1 MHYSVKTNCEPV
13 IIREMVSLGK
23 HFDCTS
29 INEIKLVLSSGGKPK
44 NIIFANPCKA
54 KKHILFAKTAG
65 VKKFVIDSSEE
76 VLRFKELY
84 PEAELVLR
92 IAVTETDAPNPMGKK
107 FGAPE
112 ELWDSILDTC
122 KNEQIKLLGVSF
134 HVGSGGCH
142 FSAYQESL
150 ENAKKIFS
158 MAKEKGMPDM
168 ELLDV
173 GGGFSFY
180 NKDEECNFPFVATQ
194 LQKAL
199 DTYFPG
205 PNSNI
210 KVMGEPGRNISQ
222 EAQTLVCQIFLVKQ
236 QSSTRHY
243 YINNGVYQGF
253 GCRVFDDE
261 TVYG

>member
-1 MHYSVKTNCEPV
+1 MDSSKTYITEIKEDHIHAKAQEIVSTGIDNSFYILDIQSVRERVKKWEEYLPNVEMHYSVKTNCEPV
-13 IIREMVSLGK
+13 IIREMVALGK

-29 INEIKLVLSSGGKPK
+29 INEIKLVLSSGGKPE

-84 PEAELVLR
+84 SEAELVLR

-112 ELWDSILDTC
+112 ELWGSILDTC
-122 KNEQIKLLGVSF
+122 ENEQIKLLGVSF

-180 NKDEECNFPFVATQ
+180 NKDEECNFPFVAT
-194 LQKAL
+194 
-199 DTYFPG
+199 
-205 PNSNI
+205 
-210 KVMGEPGRNISQ
+210 
-222 EAQTLVCQIFLVKQ
+222 
-236 QSSTRHY
+236 
-243 YINNGVYQGF
+243 
-253 GCRVFDDE
+253 
-261 TVYG
+261 